1 MKTRVCELGALYEKA
16 SVPLTD
22 IGASKKKAQ
31 RAPRPQAVGR
41 HVKWAHAHLYEQ
53 VRAGIP
59 IASQAALKELVRKKA
74 ITEAHFFI
82 FRHRTPLVSRSPC
95 MPRYEA
101 VYWCQQDQAW
111 LLVQKGHM
119 RIAYRAAL
127 RSKRALAWTMIDET
141 LPYWVD
147 RYAFCSER
155 KRG

>member
-1 MKTRVCELGALYEKA
+1 MKQRVCELGALYHHP
-16 SVPLTD
+16 SVPLHSLRRT
-22 IGASKKKAQ
+22 KKKA
-31 RAPRPQAVGR
+31 APAAAPLAHGR

-59 IASQAALKELVRKKA
+59 IASQQALREMALQKT

-82 FRHRTPLVSRSPC
+82 FRHRTPLVHRSKL

-101 VYWCQQDQAW
+101 AYWCEADQAW

-119 RIAYRAAL
+119 RTAYRNA
-127 RSKRALAWTMIDET
+127 RRVQRALAWTMVDGN

-147 RYAFCSER
+147 RYAFSAEK

>member
-1 MKTRVCELGALYEKA
+1 MKTRVGELDALYQNASIPMMDLGPGEKKQHRT
-16 SVPLTD
+16 S
-22 IGASKKKAQ
+22 
-31 RAPRPQAVGR
+31 RAKAVGR

-59 IASQAALKELVRKKA
+59 IASQEALKQLVEQKA
-74 ITEAHFFI
+74 VTEAHFFI
-82 FRHRTPLVSRSPC
+82 FRHRTRLVSRSSR

-101 VYWCQQDQAW
+101 VYWCQQDQTW

-127 RSKRALAWTMIDET
+127 RSKRALAWTMIDEH

-147 RYAFCSER
+147 RYAFSAEK